1 MGKFN
6 YHCDD
11 GSRSLGI
18 TYIATGNL
26 QKPFHGRMIRN
37 MSFRELYFQSSKV
50 WEIQVQRKVEQNSM
64 I

>member
-1 MGKFN
+1 MGA
-6 YHCDD
+6 DL
-11 GSRSLGI
+11 LGI

-37 MSFRELYFQSSKV
+37 MSLRELYFQSSKV